1 MRNRR
6 LRALVIPAAVA
17 AVISFSAA
25 PAHAWVS
32 ADDSAGSGTLSEG
45 SVTLQGVNNSGI
57 GGTGE
62 CVAEL
67 YPADRLTEVEQ
78 LAELGNKRARLR
90 ADGLTELAEQLD
102 ADYVQQE
109 QRLGRPLAT
118 GNTVDVG
125 TDTPTTL
132 LTRAA
137 DEDGYTGF
145 VICSAQAA
153 EDPSGADTEGTDE
166 DYSAFAV
173 PEPVTPRDRADE
185 RDETPVDLGS
195 LIARW
200 QTWLLG
206 CLSSGSVDCELP

>member
-17 AVISFSAA
+17 AVVSFSAA
-25 PAHAWVS
+25 PAHAWIS
-32 ADDSAGSGTLSEG
+32 SDGSAGSGTLSDG
-45 SVTLQGVNNSGI
+45 SVTLRGINNSGI

-62 CVAEL
+62 CVAQL

-78 LAELGNKRARLR
+78 LAALGNKRAELR

-102 ADYVQQE
+102 ADYVRQE
-109 QRLGRPLAT
+109 ERLGRPLAT

-125 TDTPTTL
+125 ADTPTTL

-137 DEDGYTGF
+137 DEDGYTGL

-153 EDPSGADTEGTDE
+153 EDPSGTDE

-173 PEPVTPRDRADE
+173 PEPVTPRQGADE
-185 RDETPVDLGS
+185 RNETPGDLGS

-206 CLSSGSVDCELP
+206 CLSSGSADCELP

>member
-17 AVISFSAA
+17 AVISFSAG

-32 ADDSAGSGTLSEG
+32 SDRSAGSGTLSGG

-57 GGTGE
+57 DGTGE

-67 YPADRLTEVEQ
+67 YPADRLTEVER
-78 LAELGNKRARLR
+78 LAELGNQRARLR

-102 ADYVQQE
+102 ADYVRQE
-109 QRLGRPLAT
+109 ERLGRPLAS
-118 GNTVDVG
+118 GNTVEVG
-125 TDTPTTL
+125 ADTPTTL

-137 DEDGYTGF
+137 DEDGYTGL
-145 VICSAQAA
+145 VICSVQTA
-153 EDPSGADTEGTDE
+153 EARSGTDHEGTDE

-173 PEPVTPRDRADE
+173 PEPVTPRDRSVE
-185 RDETPVDLGS
+185 RNGTPGDLGS

-200 QTWLLG
+200 QAWLLG
-206 CLSSGSVDCELP
+206 CLSSGSSDCELP